1 MVCWLP
7 GKNKYFSFPRTMA
20 VRWAKRKWTRR
31 KINWRQRRA
40 GKVFTAD
47 RSDGCHVIMVYKLT
61 ARAPVPVCVAVMSR
75 MFVLNKHVL
84 PALKLKS
91 NDIWL
96 FKRYWLNS

>member
-7 GKNKYFSFPRTMA
+7 GKDKYFSFPRTMA

-47 RSDGCHVIMVYKLT
+47 RSDGCRVIMVYKLT
-61 ARAPVPVCVAVMSR
+61 ARAPVPVCGGNVENVR
-75 MFVLNKHVL
+75 
-84 PALKLKS
+84 LKQTRPSSFETKIKWYL
-91 NDIWL
+91 II
-96 FKRYWLNS
+96 